1 MDCIALVVSLL
12 KAATELAGVPI
23 STEIPPTR
31 AGRFVVVGLTG
42 DESDLLILRPRVMLT
57 VWGNTDADAHGLA
70 VTAYHVLA
78 EAAQTHDSLSFVE
91 LESMSRDEWTA
102 NGQSRYAVQLNLT
115 INT

>member
-12 KAATELAGVPI
+12 QDAVELSGVPI

-31 AGRFVVVGLTG
+31 ATRLIMVGLVG
-42 DESDLLILRPRVMLT
+42 DESDLLILRPRVSLT
-57 VWGNTDADAHGLA
+57 VWGSSDADAHGLA

-78 EAAQTHDSLSFVE
+78 EAAQTDDYLSHVA
-91 LESMSRDEWTA
+91 LETMSRDEWTA
-102 NGQSRYAVQLNLT
+102 TGQARYVVQLNLT